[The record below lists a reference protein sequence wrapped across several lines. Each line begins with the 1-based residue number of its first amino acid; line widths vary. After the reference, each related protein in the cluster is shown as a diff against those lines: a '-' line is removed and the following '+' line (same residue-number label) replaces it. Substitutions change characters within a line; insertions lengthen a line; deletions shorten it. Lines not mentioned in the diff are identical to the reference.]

1 MEFQPINVEEAQEGD
16 DIYVGVH
23 HVVFRR
29 QWSDISGVVKL
40 LSQKCERFLACE
52 HTPDMG
58 CNVPHV
64 HCLLDRFE
72 TNNKIP
78 VEGIRGA
85 IPAEYK
91 KRGQY
96 VIMEKTQVAPRKY
109 YKVKPLAVYIVKGD
123 EEVVRYVKLF
133 SPVEL
138 KEFAEQWINHSEQK
152 TDASDNKT
160 KTHWD
165 IIQEIVK
172 EIEPES
178 HSRQV
183 GNTLLTCKRVTFD
196 EIWHKTLKKLNE
208 HKIKTHVKEIER
220 FVVSVMRVTQCDDM
234 RERLKEQ
241 VHKNIFH

>member
-1 MEFQPINVEEAQEGD
+1 MEFQPVNVDEAVEGD
-16 DIYVGVH
+16 DVYVGVH

-29 QWSDISGVVKL
+29 QWCDISGVCKL

-58 CNVPHV
+58 CSVPHV
-64 HCLLDRFE
+64 HCLLDRFQ

-85 IPAEYK
+85 IPTEFK

-96 VIMEKTQVAPRKY
+96 VIMEKTEKVPRKY
-109 YKVKPLAVYIVKGD
+109 YKVNPLAIYCIKGD
-123 EEVVRYVKLF
+123 EEVIRYVKLF

-152 TDASDNKT
+152 ADASDKT

-165 IIQEIVK
+165 IVQEIVK

-178 HSRQV
+178 YSRQV
-183 GNTLLTCKRVTFD
+183 GYKLLTGTRVTFD
-196 EIWHKTLKKLNE
+196 EIWSKTIKKLNE

-220 FVVSVMRVTQCDDM
+220 FVVTVMRVTQCDDM
-234 RERLKEQ
+234 RLRLKEQ